1 MPLTANRELNR
12 YVDQE
17 LRTMPVAESAHLFKG
32 ALVGIDR
39 DSGFVRNLEAGDVF
53 AGIAYEEIDNTD
65 GQGGEKSVR
74 LYTQGD
80 FILTT
85 NNAAQEQI
93 GAPVYAVDSEATTV
107 SPGIGGSYCGILLA
121 IVGVNLG
128 IVRIQPMVA
137 PQVEHTISVPLASS
151 TGAATTN
158 PVMITQRAIRV
169 LHAQVSFNTVPG
181 AGVLDVGTDNAD
193 PDELVDAFDLTSL
206 TAHVPSALTLNFS
219 DVAKNERIWAKV
231 GQAASTAGVGGVLT
245 LRYIELP

>member
-17 LRTMPVAESAHLFKG
+17 LRTMPVAEAAHVFKG
-32 ALVGIDR
+32 ALVGIER
-39 DSGFVRNLEAGDVF
+39 ETGFVRNLEAGDLF

-65 GQGGEKSVR
+65 GDGGDLSVR

-80 FILTT
+80 FILSISH
-85 NNAAQEQI
+85 ASQASV
-93 GAPVYAVDSEATTV
+93 GAPVYAVDSDSTTV
-107 SPGIGGSYCGILLA
+107 LPASGGSQCGVLLA
-121 IVGVNLG
+121 VVGVNLG
-128 IVRIQPMVA
+128 IVRIMPMSA
-137 PQVEHTISVPLASS
+137 SQLEHAISVPLASS

-181 AGVLDVGTDNAD
+181 AGALDVGTDNSD

-206 TAHVPSALTLNFS
+206 TAHVPAALTLNFR
-219 DVAKNERIWAKV
+219 DVAANQRIWAKV
-231 GQAASTAGVGGVLT
+231 GQASSPAGVGGVLT